1 MMKKIILVLLMLSP
15 LCLLAQERT
24 ADENGL
30 WGFMENGRWVVEP
43 KYDDVGEFSNN
54 MAAVCMA
61 GKWGY
66 VNRDGVQVIPY
77 KFEYAGEFTSHLA
90 PVSMMGKFGY
100 VDKRGNVVIPY
111 KFDGARPFHEGYAA
125 VSIAGKWGFIDTDGN
140 QTIPFQYEGVSDF
153 HEGLAELL
161 PDGNR
166 KSSRGNK
173 TWRDFPTVKYW
184 MKQLEKVKSEDYKG
198 SMKLENV
205 EKNLALNIEI
215 GKKLYGDGEA
225 GVDGGKSEGFID
237 YEGNFYADS
246 DDYVPPFSVY
256 AKRVIEEKVN
266 LWQQK
271 GKYEKTADWQAR
283 VNDANRKIFIDSLYS
298 VAQNDYIAFRSSRME
313 DSQTLVNYDA
323 DNEVFLI
330 TDAEFGDLLVQVPIE
345 YAPDFEAGFD
355 SMDKDMRYYLNGD
368 HLALAE
374 VVYNLGGHEFR
385 YSSQADL
392 RYTEL
397 DIEYN
402 FEPVDIEVESPALYA
417 DRGSQTISRSNVSI
431 GVSDVDTDIPQASS
445 ENDRTFV
452 VILANEN
459 YNTESRVE
467 YAHNDGEVFSRYC
480 NKTLGI
486 PESNIRV
493 VFDATLNN
501 IRAQVDWL
509 SKVGEAYG
517 GDARLMFYYAGHG
530 IPDESSKE
538 AYILPVDGY
547 GSNVA
552 TGYKLSELYAQL
564 SAIPSSSTLVFLDA
578 CFSGA
583 NRDDQMLASV
593 RGIAVR
599 VKKEVPQGN
608 LVIFSAAQGDE
619 TALPYNEQGHGMFTY
634 FLLKKLQETGGN
646 VSLGDLSD
654 YVTDQV
660 RKMSV
665 VTKSKPQTPTVSAG
679 VSISDWRSIKL

>member
-1 MMKKIILVLLMLSP
+1 MLSP
-15 LCLLAQERT
+15 ICLLAQERT

-30 WGFMENGRWVVEP
+30 WGFMENGRWVIDP

-125 VSIAGKWGFIDTDGN
+125 VCIAGKWGFIDVDGN
-140 QTIPFQYEGVSDF
+140 QTIPFKFAQVTDF
-153 HEGLAELL
+153 SEGLA
-161 PDGNR
+161 GVFSKRN
-166 KSSRGNK
+166 
-173 TWRDFPTVKYW
+173 
-184 MKQLEKVKSEDYKG
+184 VKSERAKRDTESNLSALLLGFLIKNKDNQKVTSAATGKGGSKELERCDGYVDY
-198 SMKLENV
+198 
-205 EKNLALNIEI
+205 
-215 GKKLYGDGEA
+215 DG
-225 GVDGGKSEGFID
+225 
-237 YEGNFYADS
+237 NWYADRN
-246 DDYVPPFSVY
+246 DYVPPFSVY

-552 TGYKLSELYAQL
+552 TGYKLSELYDQL

>member
-1 MMKKIILVLLMLSP
+1 MLSP
-15 LCLLAQERT
+15 ICLLAQERT

-30 WGFMENGRWVVEP
+30 WGFMENGRWVIEP

-125 VSIAGKWGFIDTDGN
+125 VSIAGKWGFIDVDGN
-140 QTIPFQYEGVSDF
+140 QTIPFKFAQVTDF
-153 HEGLAELL
+153 SEGLA
-161 PDGNR
+161 GVFSKRN
-166 KSSRGNK
+166 
-173 TWRDFPTVKYW
+173 
-184 MKQLEKVKSEDYKG
+184 VKSERAKRDTESNLSALSLGFLIKNKDNQKVTSAATGKGGSKELERCDGYVDY
-198 SMKLENV
+198 
-205 EKNLALNIEI
+205 
-215 GKKLYGDGEA
+215 DG
-225 GVDGGKSEGFID
+225 
-237 YEGNFYADS
+237 NWYADRN
-246 DDYVPPFSVY
+246 DYVPPFSVY

>member
-1 MMKKIILVLLMLSP
+1 MLSP
-15 LCLLAQERT
+15 ICLLAQERT

-30 WGFMENGRWVVEP
+30 WGFMENGRWVIEP

-100 VDKRGNVVIPY
+100 VDKRGNVEIPY

-125 VSIAGKWGFIDTDGN
+125 VCIAGKWGFIDVDGN
-140 QTIPFQYEGVSDF
+140 QTIPFKFAQVTDF
-153 HEGLAELL
+153 SEGLA
-161 PDGNR
+161 GVFSKRN
-166 KSSRGNK
+166 
-173 TWRDFPTVKYW
+173 
-184 MKQLEKVKSEDYKG
+184 VKSERAKRDTESNLSALLLGFLIKNKDNQKVTSAATGKGGSKELERCDGYVDY
-198 SMKLENV
+198 
-205 EKNLALNIEI
+205 
-215 GKKLYGDGEA
+215 DG
-225 GVDGGKSEGFID
+225 
-237 YEGNFYADS
+237 NWYADRN
-246 DDYVPPFSVY
+246 DYVPPFSVY

-552 TGYKLSELYAQL
+552 TGYKLSELYDQL

-665 VTKSKPQTPTVSAG
+665 VTKSKPQTPTVSTG

>member
-1 MMKKIILVLLMLSP
+1 MLSP
-15 LCLLAQERT
+15 ICLLAQERT

-30 WGFMENGRWVVEP
+30 WGFMENGRWVIEP

-100 VDKRGNVVIPY
+100 VDKRGNVEIPY

-125 VSIAGKWGFIDTDGN
+125 VCIAGKWGFIDVDGN
-140 QTIPFQYEGVSDF
+140 QTIPFKFAQVTDF
-153 HEGLAELL
+153 SEGLA
-161 PDGNR
+161 GVFSKRN
-166 KSSRGNK
+166 
-173 TWRDFPTVKYW
+173 
-184 MKQLEKVKSEDYKG
+184 VKSERAKRDTESNLSALLLGFLIKNKDNQKVTSAATGKGGSKELERCDGYVDY
-198 SMKLENV
+198 
-205 EKNLALNIEI
+205 
-215 GKKLYGDGEA
+215 DG
-225 GVDGGKSEGFID
+225 
-237 YEGNFYADS
+237 NWYADRN
-246 DDYVPPFSVY
+246 DYVPPFSVY

-298 VAQNDYIAFRSSRME
+298 VAQNDYIAFRSSRKE

-552 TGYKLSELYAQL
+552 TGYKLSELYDQL

>member
-15 LCLLAQERT
+15 ICLLAQERT

-30 WGFMENGRWVVEP
+30 WGFMENGRWVIEP

-100 VDKRGNVVIPY
+100 VDKRGNVEIPY

-125 VSIAGKWGFIDTDGN
+125 VCIAGKWGFIDVDGN
-140 QTIPFQYEGVSDF
+140 QTIPFKFAQVTDF
-153 HEGLAELL
+153 SEGLA
-161 PDGNR
+161 GVFSKRN
-166 KSSRGNK
+166 
-173 TWRDFPTVKYW
+173 
-184 MKQLEKVKSEDYKG
+184 VKSERAKRDTESNLSALLLGFLIKNKDNQKVTSAATGKGGSKELERCDGYVDY
-198 SMKLENV
+198 
-205 EKNLALNIEI
+205 
-215 GKKLYGDGEA
+215 DG
-225 GVDGGKSEGFID
+225 
-237 YEGNFYADS
+237 NWYADRN
-246 DDYVPPFSVY
+246 DYVPPFSVY

-552 TGYKLSELYAQL
+552 TGYKLSELYDQL

>member
-1 MMKKIILVLLMLSP
+1 MKKIILVLLLMLSP
-15 LCLLAQERT
+15 ICLLAQERT

-30 WGFMENGRWVVEP
+30 WGFMENGRWVIEP

-125 VSIAGKWGFIDTDGN
+125 VSIAGKWGFIDVDGN
-140 QTIPFQYEGVSDF
+140 QTIPFKFAQVTDF
-153 HEGLAELL
+153 SEGLA
-161 PDGNR
+161 GVFSKRN
-166 KSSRGNK
+166 
-173 TWRDFPTVKYW
+173 
-184 MKQLEKVKSEDYKG
+184 VKSERAKRDTESNLSALSLGFLIKNKDNQKVTSAATGKGGSKELERCDGYVDY
-198 SMKLENV
+198 
-205 EKNLALNIEI
+205 
-215 GKKLYGDGEA
+215 DG
-225 GVDGGKSEGFID
+225 
-237 YEGNFYADS
+237 NWYADRN
-246 DDYVPPFSVY
+246 DYVPPFSVY

-402 FEPVDIEVESPALYA
+402 FEPIDIEVESPALYA

-480 NKTLGI
+480 NKALGI

-517 GDARLMFYYAGHG
+517 GDARLMFYYAGHDG

-583 NRDDQMLASV
+583 TRDDQMLASV
-593 RGIAVR
+593 RGISVR

-679 VSISDWRSIKL
+679 VSISNWRSIKL

>member
-1 MMKKIILVLLMLSP
+1 MKKIILVLLMLSP
-15 LCLLAQERT
+15 ICLLAQERT

-30 WGFMENGRWVVEP
+30 WGFMENGRWVIDP

-100 VDKRGNVVIPY
+100 VDKRGNVEIPY

-125 VSIAGKWGFIDTDGN
+125 VCIAGKWGFIDVDGN
-140 QTIPFQYEGVSDF
+140 QTIPFKFAQVTDF
-153 HEGLAELL
+153 SEGLA
-161 PDGNR
+161 GVFSKRN
-166 KSSRGNK
+166 
-173 TWRDFPTVKYW
+173 
-184 MKQLEKVKSEDYKG
+184 VKSERAKRDTESNLSALLLGFLIKNKDNQKVTSAATGKGGSKELERCDGYVDY
-198 SMKLENV
+198 
-205 EKNLALNIEI
+205 
-215 GKKLYGDGEA
+215 DG
-225 GVDGGKSEGFID
+225 
-237 YEGNFYADS
+237 NWYADRN
-246 DDYVPPFSVY
+246 DYVPPFSVY

-283 VNDANRKIFIDSLYS
+283 VNDANRKMFIDSLYS
-298 VAQNDYIAFRSSRME
+298 IAQNDYIAFRSSRME

-330 TDAEFGDLLVQVPIE
+330 SDSEFGDLLVQVPIE
-345 YAPDFEAGFD
+345 YAPDFEAKFD
-355 SMDKDMRYYLNGD
+355 SVEKEMKYYLNGD
-368 HLALAE
+368 QLALAE
-374 VVYNLGGHEFR
+374 VIYNLGGHEFR

-431 GVSDVDTDIPQASS
+431 GASDVDTDIPQASS

-480 NKTLGI
+480 NKALGI

>member
-1 MMKKIILVLLMLSP
+1 MKKIILVLLLMLSP
-15 LCLLAQERT
+15 ICLLAQERT

-30 WGFMENGRWVVEP
+30 WGFMENGRWVIEP

-125 VSIAGKWGFIDTDGN
+125 VCIAGKWGFIDVDGN
-140 QTIPFQYEGVSDF
+140 QTIPFKFAQVTDF
-153 HEGLAELL
+153 SEGLA
-161 PDGNR
+161 GVFSKRN
-166 KSSRGNK
+166 
-173 TWRDFPTVKYW
+173 
-184 MKQLEKVKSEDYKG
+184 VKSERAKRDTESNLSALSLGFLIKNKDNQKVTSAATGKGGSKELERCDGYVDY
-198 SMKLENV
+198 
-205 EKNLALNIEI
+205 
-215 GKKLYGDGEA
+215 DG
-225 GVDGGKSEGFID
+225 
-237 YEGNFYADS
+237 NWYADRN
-246 DDYVPPFSVY
+246 DYVPPFSVY

>member
-1 MMKKIILVLLMLSP
+1 MKKIILVLLMLSP
-15 LCLLAQERT
+15 ICLLAQERT

-30 WGFMENGRWVVEP
+30 WGFMENGRWVIEP

-125 VSIAGKWGFIDTDGN
+125 VCIAGKWGFIDVDGN
-140 QTIPFQYEGVSDF
+140 QTIPFKFAQVTDF
-153 HEGLAELL
+153 SEGLA
-161 PDGNR
+161 GVFSKRN
-166 KSSRGNK
+166 
-173 TWRDFPTVKYW
+173 
-184 MKQLEKVKSEDYKG
+184 VKSERAKRDTESNLSALLLGFLIKNKDNQKVTSAATGKGGSKELERCDGYVDY
-198 SMKLENV
+198 
-205 EKNLALNIEI
+205 
-215 GKKLYGDGEA
+215 DG
-225 GVDGGKSEGFID
+225 
-237 YEGNFYADS
+237 NWYADRN
-246 DDYVPPFSVY
+246 DYVPPFSVY

-417 DRGSQTISRSNVSI
+417 DRGSQTIGRSNVSI

-552 TGYKLSELYAQL
+552 TGYKLSELYDQL

-660 RKMSV
+660 RKISV

>member
-1 MMKKIILVLLMLSP
+1 MKKIILVLLMLSP
-15 LCLLAQERT
+15 ICLLAQERT

-30 WGFMENGRWVVEP
+30 WGFMENGRWVIEP

-125 VSIAGKWGFIDTDGN
+125 VSIAGKWGFIDVDGN
-140 QTIPFQYEGVSDF
+140 QTIPFKFAQVADF
-153 HEGLAELL
+153 SEGLA
-161 PDGNR
+161 GVFSKRN
-166 KSSRGNK
+166 
-173 TWRDFPTVKYW
+173 
-184 MKQLEKVKSEDYKG
+184 VKSERAKRDTESNLSALSLGFLIKNKDNQKVTSAATGKGGSKELERCDGYVDY
-198 SMKLENV
+198 
-205 EKNLALNIEI
+205 
-215 GKKLYGDGEA
+215 DG
-225 GVDGGKSEGFID
+225 
-237 YEGNFYADS
+237 NWYADRN
-246 DDYVPPFSVY
+246 DYVPPFSVY

>member
-1 MMKKIILVLLMLSP
+1 MKKIILVLLMLSP
-15 LCLLAQERT
+15 ICLLAQERT

-30 WGFMENGRWVVEP
+30 WGFMENGRWVIEP

-100 VDKRGNVVIPY
+100 VDKRGNVEIPY

-125 VSIAGKWGFIDTDGN
+125 VCIAGKWGFIDVDGN
-140 QTIPFQYEGVSDF
+140 QTIPFKFAQVTDF
-153 HEGLAELL
+153 SEGLA
-161 PDGNR
+161 GVFSKRN
-166 KSSRGNK
+166 
-173 TWRDFPTVKYW
+173 
-184 MKQLEKVKSEDYKG
+184 VKSERAKRDTESNLSALLLGFLIKNKDNQKVTSAATGKGGSKELERCDGYVDY
-198 SMKLENV
+198 
-205 EKNLALNIEI
+205 
-215 GKKLYGDGEA
+215 DG
-225 GVDGGKSEGFID
+225 
-237 YEGNFYADS
+237 NWYADRN
-246 DDYVPPFSVY
+246 DYVPPFSVY

-665 VTKSKPQTPTVSAG
+665 VTKSKPQTPIVSAG

>member
-1 MMKKIILVLLMLSP
+1 MKKIILVLLMLSP
-15 LCLLAQERT
+15 ICLLAQERT

-30 WGFMENGRWVVEP
+30 WGFMENGRWVIEP

-100 VDKRGNVVIPY
+100 VDKRGNVEIPY

-125 VSIAGKWGFIDTDGN
+125 VCIAGKWGFIDVDGN
-140 QTIPFQYEGVSDF
+140 QTIPFKFAQVTDF
-153 HEGLAELL
+153 SEGLA
-161 PDGNR
+161 GVFSKRN
-166 KSSRGNK
+166 
-173 TWRDFPTVKYW
+173 
-184 MKQLEKVKSEDYKG
+184 VKSERAKRDTESNLSALLLGFLIKNKDNQKVTSAATGKGGSKELERCDGYVDY
-198 SMKLENV
+198 
-205 EKNLALNIEI
+205 
-215 GKKLYGDGEA
+215 DG
-225 GVDGGKSEGFID
+225 
-237 YEGNFYADS
+237 NWYADRN
-246 DDYVPPFSVY
+246 DYVPPFSVY

-298 VAQNDYIAFRSSRME
+298 IAQNDYIAFRSSRME

-552 TGYKLSELYAQL
+552 TGCKLSELYDQL

>member
-1 MMKKIILVLLMLSP
+1 MKKIILVLLMLSP
-15 LCLLAQERT
+15 ICLLAQERT

-30 WGFMENGRWVVEP
+30 WGFMENGRWVIEP

-100 VDKRGNVVIPY
+100 VDKRGNVEIPY

-125 VSIAGKWGFIDTDGN
+125 VCIAGKWGFIDVDGN
-140 QTIPFQYEGVSDF
+140 QTIPFKFAQVTDF
-153 HEGLAELL
+153 SEGLA
-161 PDGNR
+161 GVFSKRN
-166 KSSRGNK
+166 
-173 TWRDFPTVKYW
+173 
-184 MKQLEKVKSEDYKG
+184 VKSERAKRDTGSNLSALLLGFLIKNKDNQKVTSAVTGKGGSKELERCDGYVDY
-198 SMKLENV
+198 
-205 EKNLALNIEI
+205 
-215 GKKLYGDGEA
+215 DG
-225 GVDGGKSEGFID
+225 
-237 YEGNFYADS
+237 NWYADRN
-246 DDYVPPFSVY
+246 DYVPPFSVY

-552 TGYKLSELYAQL
+552 TGYKLSELYDQL

>member
-1 MMKKIILVLLMLSP
+1 MKKIILVLLMLSP
-15 LCLLAQERT
+15 ICLLAQERT

-30 WGFMENGRWVVEP
+30 WGFMENGRWVIEP

-100 VDKRGNVVIPY
+100 VDKRGNVEIPY

-125 VSIAGKWGFIDTDGN
+125 VCIAGKWGFIDVDGN
-140 QTIPFQYEGVSDF
+140 QTIPFKFAQVTDF
-153 HEGLAELL
+153 SEGLA
-161 PDGNR
+161 GVFSKRN
-166 KSSRGNK
+166 
-173 TWRDFPTVKYW
+173 
-184 MKQLEKVKSEDYKG
+184 VKSERAKRDTESNLSALLLGFLIKNKDNQKVTSAATGKGGSKELERCDGYVDY
-198 SMKLENV
+198 
-205 EKNLALNIEI
+205 
-215 GKKLYGDGEA
+215 DG
-225 GVDGGKSEGFID
+225 
-237 YEGNFYADS
+237 NWYADRN
-246 DDYVPPFSVY
+246 DYVPPFSVY

-298 VAQNDYIAFRSSRME
+298 IAQNDYIAFRSSRME

-552 TGYKLSELYAQL
+552 TGYKLSELYDQL

>member
-1 MMKKIILVLLMLSP
+1 MLSP
-15 LCLLAQERT
+15 ICLLAQERT

-30 WGFMENGRWVVEP
+30 WGFMENGRWVIEP

-125 VSIAGKWGFIDTDGN
+125 VSIAGKWGFIDVDGN
-140 QTIPFQYEGVSDF
+140 QTIPFKFAQVTDF
-153 HEGLAELL
+153 SEGLA
-161 PDGNR
+161 GVFSKRN
-166 KSSRGNK
+166 
-173 TWRDFPTVKYW
+173 
-184 MKQLEKVKSEDYKG
+184 VKSERAKRDTESNLSALSLGFLIKNKDNQKVTSAATGKGGSKELERCDGYVDY
-198 SMKLENV
+198 
-205 EKNLALNIEI
+205 
-215 GKKLYGDGEA
+215 DG
-225 GVDGGKSEGFID
+225 
-237 YEGNFYADS
+237 NWYADRN
-246 DDYVPPFSVY
+246 DYVPPFSVY

-417 DRGSQTISRSNVSI
+417 DRGSQTISRSNVSV

>member
-1 MMKKIILVLLMLSP
+1 
-15 LCLLAQERT
+15 
-24 ADENGL
+24 
-30 WGFMENGRWVVEP
+30 MENGRWVIEP

-100 VDKRGNVVIPY
+100 VDKRGNVEIPY

-125 VSIAGKWGFIDTDGN
+125 VCIAGKWGFIDVDGN
-140 QTIPFQYEGVSDF
+140 QTIPFKFAQVTDF
-153 HEGLAELL
+153 SEGLA
-161 PDGNR
+161 GVFSKRN
-166 KSSRGNK
+166 
-173 TWRDFPTVKYW
+173 
-184 MKQLEKVKSEDYKG
+184 VKSERAKRDTESNLSALLLGFLIKNKDNQKVTSAATGKGGSKELERCDGYVDY
-198 SMKLENV
+198 
-205 EKNLALNIEI
+205 
-215 GKKLYGDGEA
+215 DG
-225 GVDGGKSEGFID
+225 
-237 YEGNFYADS
+237 NWYADRN
-246 DDYVPPFSVY
+246 DYVPPFSVY

-547 GSNVA
+547 GSDVS
-552 TGYKLSELYAQL
+552 TGYALKDFYAAL
-564 SAIPSSSTLVFLDA
+564 NGAPAESVTVFLDA

-583 NRDDQMLASV
+583 KRENGMMASA
-593 RGIAVR
+593 RGVAIK
-599 VKKEVPQGN
+599 VKEEAPQGKM
-608 LVIFSAAQGDE
+608 VVFTAAQGDE
-619 TALPYNEQGHGMFTY
+619 TAYQYAEKGHGMFTY
-634 FLLKKLQETGGN
+634 FLLKKLQETRGEVTLGE
-646 VSLGDLSD
+646 LGDYLRGEVKRESLLNNN
-654 YVTDQV
+654 
-660 RKMSV
+660 KA
-665 VTKSKPQTPTVSAG
+665 QTPTVIPAAG
-679 VSISDWRSIKL
+679 MTGWREWRLK

>member
-1 MMKKIILVLLMLSP
+1 MKKIILVLLMLSP
-15 LCLLAQERT
+15 ICLLAQERT

-30 WGFMENGRWVVEP
+30 WGFMENGRWVIEP

-100 VDKRGNVVIPY
+100 VDKRGNVEIPY

-125 VSIAGKWGFIDTDGN
+125 VCIAGKWGFIDVDGN
-140 QTIPFQYEGVSDF
+140 QTIPFKFAQVTDF
-153 HEGLAELL
+153 SEGLA
-161 PDGNR
+161 GVFSKRN
-166 KSSRGNK
+166 
-173 TWRDFPTVKYW
+173 
-184 MKQLEKVKSEDYKG
+184 VKSERAKRDTESNLSALLLGFLIKNKDNQKVTSAATGKGGSKELERCDGYVDY
-198 SMKLENV
+198 
-205 EKNLALNIEI
+205 
-215 GKKLYGDGEA
+215 DG
-225 GVDGGKSEGFID
+225 
-237 YEGNFYADS
+237 NWYADRN
-246 DDYVPPFSVY
+246 DYVPPFSVY

-552 TGYKLSELYAQL
+552 TGYKLSELYDQL

>member
-1 MMKKIILVLLMLSP
+1 MSLLILCPV
-15 LCLLAQERT
+15 CLIAQER
-24 ADENGL
+24 AMDDEGK
-30 WGFMENGRWVVEP
+30 WGFMENGRWVIEP

-90 PVSMMGKFGY
+90 PVSLMGKFGY
-100 VDKRGNVVIPY
+100 VDKRGNVEIPY

-125 VSIAGKWGFIDTDGN
+125 VCIAGKWGFIDVDGN
-140 QTIPFQYEGVSDF
+140 QTIPFKFAQVTDF
-153 HEGLAELL
+153 SEGLA
-161 PDGNR
+161 GVFSKRN
-166 KSSRGNK
+166 
-173 TWRDFPTVKYW
+173 
-184 MKQLEKVKSEDYKG
+184 VKSERAKRDTESNLSALLLGFLIKNKDNQKVTSAATGKGGSKELERCDGYVDY
-198 SMKLENV
+198 
-205 EKNLALNIEI
+205 
-215 GKKLYGDGEA
+215 DG
-225 GVDGGKSEGFID
+225 
-237 YEGNFYADS
+237 NWYADRN
-246 DDYVPPFSVY
+246 DYVPPFSVY

-271 GKYEKTADWQAR
+271 DKYEKTADWQAR
-283 VNDANRKIFIDSLYS
+283 VNDASRKIFIDSLYS
-298 VAQNDYIAFRSSRME
+298 VVQNDYIAFRSSRME

-402 FEPVDIEVESPALYA
+402 FEPVDIEVEPSALYA
-417 DRGSQTISRSNVSI
+417 DNKGTQTVSRSNVSV
-431 GVSDVDTDIPQASS
+431 GVSDVDTNIPQSQ
-445 ENDRTFV
+445 EDNDRTFV

-480 NKTLGI
+480 KKALGI

-517 GDARLMFYYAGHG
+517 GEARLMLYYAGHG

-665 VTKSKPQTPTVSAG
+665 VTKSKPQTPTVSTR
-679 VSISDWRSIKL
+679 VSTSDWRSIRL

>member
-1 MMKKIILVLLMLSP
+1 
-15 LCLLAQERT
+15 
-24 ADENGL
+24 
-30 WGFMENGRWVVEP
+30 
-43 KYDDVGEFSNN
+43 
-54 MAAVCMA
+54 
-61 GKWGY
+61 
-66 VNRDGVQVIPY
+66 
-77 KFEYAGEFTSHLA
+77 
-90 PVSMMGKFGY
+90 MMGKFGY
-100 VDKRGNVVIPY
+100 VDKRGNVEIPY

-125 VSIAGKWGFIDTDGN
+125 VCIAGKWGFIDVDGN
-140 QTIPFQYEGVSDF
+140 QTIPFKFAQVTDF
-153 HEGLAELL
+153 SEGLA
-161 PDGNR
+161 GVFSKRN
-166 KSSRGNK
+166 
-173 TWRDFPTVKYW
+173 
-184 MKQLEKVKSEDYKG
+184 VKSERAKRDTESNLSALLLGFLIKNKDNQKVTSAATGKGGSKELERCDGYVDY
-198 SMKLENV
+198 
-205 EKNLALNIEI
+205 
-215 GKKLYGDGEA
+215 DG
-225 GVDGGKSEGFID
+225 
-237 YEGNFYADS
+237 NWYADRN
-246 DDYVPPFSVY
+246 DYVPPFSVY

>member
-1 MMKKIILVLLMLSP
+1 MKKIILVLLLMLSP
-15 LCLLAQERT
+15 ICLLAQERT

-30 WGFMENGRWVVEP
+30 WGFMENGRWVIEP

-125 VSIAGKWGFIDTDGN
+125 VSIAGKWGFIDVDGN
-140 QTIPFQYEGVSDF
+140 QTIPFKFAQVTDF
-153 HEGLAELL
+153 SEGLA
-161 PDGNR
+161 GVFSKRN
-166 KSSRGNK
+166 
-173 TWRDFPTVKYW
+173 
-184 MKQLEKVKSEDYKG
+184 VKSERAKRDTESNLSALSLGFLIKNKDNQKVTSAATGKGGSKELERCDGYVDY
-198 SMKLENV
+198 
-205 EKNLALNIEI
+205 
-215 GKKLYGDGEA
+215 DG
-225 GVDGGKSEGFID
+225 
-237 YEGNFYADS
+237 NWYADRN
-246 DDYVPPFSVY
+246 DYVPPFSVY

>member
-1 MMKKIILVLLMLSP
+1 MKKIILVLLMLSP
-15 LCLLAQERT
+15 ICLLAQERT

-30 WGFMENGRWVVEP
+30 WGFMENGRWVIEP

-125 VSIAGKWGFIDTDGN
+125 VCIAGKWGFIDVDGN
-140 QTIPFQYEGVSDF
+140 QTIPFKFAQVTDF
-153 HEGLAELL
+153 SEGLA
-161 PDGNR
+161 GVFSKRN
-166 KSSRGNK
+166 
-173 TWRDFPTVKYW
+173 
-184 MKQLEKVKSEDYKG
+184 VKSERAKRDTESNLSALLLGFLIKNKDNQKVTSAATGKGGSKELERCDGYVDY
-198 SMKLENV
+198 
-205 EKNLALNIEI
+205 
-215 GKKLYGDGEA
+215 DG
-225 GVDGGKSEGFID
+225 
-237 YEGNFYADS
+237 NWYADRN
-246 DDYVPPFSVY
+246 DYVPPFSVY

-402 FEPVDIEVESPALYA
+402 FEPVDIEVESPALYS

-445 ENDRTFV
+445 ENYRTFV

-552 TGYKLSELYAQL
+552 TGYKLSELYDQL

-665 VTKSKPQTPTVSAG
+665 VTKSKPQTPTVSTG

>member
-15 LCLLAQERT
+15 ICLLAQERT

-30 WGFMENGRWVVEP
+30 WGFMENGRWVIEP

-100 VDKRGNVVIPY
+100 VDKRGNVEIPY

-125 VSIAGKWGFIDTDGN
+125 VCIAGKWGFIDVDGN
-140 QTIPFQYEGVSDF
+140 QTIPFKFAQVTDF
-153 HEGLAELL
+153 SEGLA
-161 PDGNR
+161 GVFSKRN
-166 KSSRGNK
+166 
-173 TWRDFPTVKYW
+173 
-184 MKQLEKVKSEDYKG
+184 VKSERAKRDTESNLSALLLGFLIKNKDNQKVTSAATGKGGSKELERCDGYVDY
-198 SMKLENV
+198 
-205 EKNLALNIEI
+205 
-215 GKKLYGDGEA
+215 DG
-225 GVDGGKSEGFID
+225 
-237 YEGNFYADS
+237 NWYADRN
-246 DDYVPPFSVY
+246 DYVPPFSVY

-298 VAQNDYIAFRSSRME
+298 VAQNDYIAFRSSRKE

-552 TGYKLSELYAQL
+552 TGYKLSELYDQL

>member
-1 MMKKIILVLLMLSP
+1 MKKIILVLLLMLSP
-15 LCLLAQERT
+15 ICLLAQERT

-30 WGFMENGRWVVEP
+30 WGFMENGRWVIEP

-100 VDKRGNVVIPY
+100 VDKRGNVEIPY

-125 VSIAGKWGFIDTDGN
+125 VCIAGKWGFIDVDGN
-140 QTIPFQYEGVSDF
+140 QTIPFKFAQVTDF
-153 HEGLAELL
+153 SEGLA
-161 PDGNR
+161 GVFSKRN
-166 KSSRGNK
+166 
-173 TWRDFPTVKYW
+173 
-184 MKQLEKVKSEDYKG
+184 VKSERAKRDTESNLSALLLGFLIKNKDNQKVTSAATGKGGSKELERCDGYVDY
-198 SMKLENV
+198 
-205 EKNLALNIEI
+205 
-215 GKKLYGDGEA
+215 DG
-225 GVDGGKSEGFID
+225 
-237 YEGNFYADS
+237 NWYADRN
-246 DDYVPPFSVY
+246 DYVPPFSVY

-552 TGYKLSELYAQL
+552 TGYKLSELYDQL

>member
-1 MMKKIILVLLMLSP
+1 MKKIILVLLMLSP
-15 LCLLAQERT
+15 ICLLAQERT

-30 WGFMENGRWVVEP
+30 WGFMENGRWVIEP

-125 VSIAGKWGFIDTDGN
+125 VCIAGKWGFIDVDGN
-140 QTIPFQYEGVSDF
+140 QTIPFKFAQVTDF
-153 HEGLAELL
+153 SEGLA
-161 PDGNR
+161 GVFSKRN
-166 KSSRGNK
+166 
-173 TWRDFPTVKYW
+173 
-184 MKQLEKVKSEDYKG
+184 VKSERAKRDTESNLSALLLGFLIKNKDNQKVTSAATGKGGSKELERCDGYVDY
-198 SMKLENV
+198 
-205 EKNLALNIEI
+205 
-215 GKKLYGDGEA
+215 DG
-225 GVDGGKSEGFID
+225 
-237 YEGNFYADS
+237 NWYADRN
-246 DDYVPPFSVY
+246 DYVPPFSVY

-283 VNDANRKIFIDSLYS
+283 VNDASRKIFIDSLYS
-298 VAQNDYIAFRSSRME
+298 VVQNDYIAFRSSRME
-313 DSQTLVNYDA
+313 DSQILVNYDA

-402 FEPVDIEVESPALYA
+402 FEPVDIEVEPSALYA
-417 DRGSQTISRSNVSI
+417 DNKGTQTVSRSNVSV
-431 GVSDVDTDIPQASS
+431 GVSDVDTNIPQSQ
-445 ENDRTFV
+445 EDNDRTFV

-480 NKTLGI
+480 KKALGI

-517 GDARLMFYYAGHG
+517 GEARLMLYYAGHG

-583 NRDDQMLASV
+583 NRNDQMLASV

-634 FLLKKLQETGGN
+634 FLLKKLQETGGD

-665 VTKSKPQTPTVSAG
+665 VTKSKPQTPTVSTG

>member
-1 MMKKIILVLLMLSP
+1 MKKIILVLLMLSP
-15 LCLLAQERT
+15 ICLLAQERT

-30 WGFMENGRWVVEP
+30 WGFMENGRWVIEP

-100 VDKRGNVVIPY
+100 VDKRGNVEIPY

-125 VSIAGKWGFIDTDGN
+125 VCIAGKWGFIDVDGN
-140 QTIPFQYEGVSDF
+140 QTIPFKFAQVTDF
-153 HEGLAELL
+153 SEGLA
-161 PDGNR
+161 GVFSKRN
-166 KSSRGNK
+166 
-173 TWRDFPTVKYW
+173 
-184 MKQLEKVKSEDYKG
+184 VKSERAKRDTESNLSALLLGFLIKNKDNQKVTSAATGKGGSKELERCDGYVDY
-198 SMKLENV
+198 
-205 EKNLALNIEI
+205 
-215 GKKLYGDGEA
+215 DG
-225 GVDGGKSEGFID
+225 
-237 YEGNFYADS
+237 NWYADRN
-246 DDYVPPFSVY
+246 DYVPPFSVY

-552 TGYKLSELYAQL
+552 TGYKLSELYDQL

-583 NRDDQMLASV
+583 NRNDQMLASV

-634 FLLKKLQETGGN
+634 FLLKKLQETGGD

-665 VTKSKPQTPTVSAG
+665 VTKSKPQTPTVSTG

>member
-1 MMKKIILVLLMLSP
+1 MKKIILVLLMLSP
-15 LCLLAQERT
+15 ICLLAQERT

-30 WGFMENGRWVVEP
+30 WGFMENGRWVIDP

-125 VSIAGKWGFIDTDGN
+125 VSIAGKWGFIDVDGN
-140 QTIPFQYEGVSDF
+140 QTIPFKFAQVTDF
-153 HEGLAELL
+153 SEGLA
-161 PDGNR
+161 GVFSKRN
-166 KSSRGNK
+166 
-173 TWRDFPTVKYW
+173 
-184 MKQLEKVKSEDYKG
+184 VKSERAKRDTESNLSALSLGFLIKNKDNQKVTSVATGKGGSKELERCDGYVDY
-198 SMKLENV
+198 
-205 EKNLALNIEI
+205 
-215 GKKLYGDGEA
+215 DG
-225 GVDGGKSEGFID
+225 
-237 YEGNFYADS
+237 NWYADRN
-246 DDYVPPFSVY
+246 DYVPPFSVY

-552 TGYKLSELYAQL
+552 TGYKLSELYDQL

>member
-1 MMKKIILVLLMLSP
+1 MRRFILSLLI
-15 LCLLAQERT
+15 LCPVCLIAQER
-24 ADENGL
+24 AMDDEGK
-30 WGFMENGRWVVEP
+30 WGFMENGRWVIEP

-90 PVSMMGKFGY
+90 PVSLMGKFGY
-100 VDKRGNVVIPY
+100 VDKRGNVEIPY

-125 VSIAGKWGFIDTDGN
+125 VCIAGKWGFIDVDGN
-140 QTIPFQYEGVSDF
+140 QTIPFKFAQVTDF
-153 HEGLAELL
+153 SEGLA
-161 PDGNR
+161 GVFSKRN
-166 KSSRGNK
+166 
-173 TWRDFPTVKYW
+173 
-184 MKQLEKVKSEDYKG
+184 VKSERAKRDTESNLSALLLGFLIKNKDNQKVTSAATGKG
-198 SMKLENV
+198 GSKKLERC
-205 EKNLALNIEI
+205 
-215 GKKLYGDGEA
+215 DGY
-225 GVDGGKSEGFID
+225 VDYD
-237 YEGNFYADS
+237 GNWYADRN
-246 DDYVPPFSVY
+246 DYVPPFSVY

-283 VNDANRKIFIDSLYS
+283 VNDASRKIFIDSLYS
-298 VAQNDYIAFRSSRME
+298 VVQNDYIAFRSSRME

-402 FEPVDIEVESPALYA
+402 FEPVDIEVEPSALYA
-417 DRGSQTISRSNVSI
+417 DNKGTQTVSRSNVFV
-431 GVSDVDTDIPQASS
+431 GVSDVDTNIPQSQ
-445 ENDRTFV
+445 EDNDRTFV

-480 NKTLGI
+480 KKALGI

-517 GDARLMFYYAGHG
+517 GEARLMLYYAGHG

-665 VTKSKPQTPTVSAG
+665 VTKSKPQTPTVSTG
-679 VSISDWRSIKL
+679 VSISDWRSINFNL

>member
-1 MMKKIILVLLMLSP
+1 MKKIILVLLLMLSP
-15 LCLLAQERT
+15 ICLLAQERT

-30 WGFMENGRWVVEP
+30 WGFMENGRWVIEP

-125 VSIAGKWGFIDTDGN
+125 VSIAGKWGFIDVDGN
-140 QTIPFQYEGVSDF
+140 QTIPFKFAQVTDF
-153 HEGLAELL
+153 SEGLA
-161 PDGNR
+161 GVFSKRN
-166 KSSRGNK
+166 
-173 TWRDFPTVKYW
+173 
-184 MKQLEKVKSEDYKG
+184 VKSERAKRDTESNLSALSLGFLIKNKDNQKVTSAATGKGGSKELERCDGYVDY
-198 SMKLENV
+198 
-205 EKNLALNIEI
+205 
-215 GKKLYGDGEA
+215 DG
-225 GVDGGKSEGFID
+225 
-237 YEGNFYADS
+237 NWYADRN
-246 DDYVPPFSVY
+246 DYVPPFSVY

-417 DRGSQTISRSNVSI
+417 DRGSQTISRSNVSV

>member
-1 MMKKIILVLLMLSP
+1 MMKKIILVLLLMLSP
-15 LCLLAQERT
+15 ICLLAQERT

-30 WGFMENGRWVVEP
+30 WGFMENGRWVIEP

-125 VSIAGKWGFIDTDGN
+125 VSIAGKWGFIDVDGN
-140 QTIPFQYEGVSDF
+140 QTIPFKFAQVADF
-153 HEGLAELL
+153 SEGLA
-161 PDGNR
+161 GVFSKRN
-166 KSSRGNK
+166 
-173 TWRDFPTVKYW
+173 
-184 MKQLEKVKSEDYKG
+184 VKSERAKRDTESNLSALSLGFLIKNKDNQKVTSAATGKGGSKELERCDGYVDY
-198 SMKLENV
+198 
-205 EKNLALNIEI
+205 
-215 GKKLYGDGEA
+215 DG
-225 GVDGGKSEGFID
+225 
-237 YEGNFYADS
+237 NWYADRN
-246 DDYVPPFSVY
+246 DYVPPFSVY

>member
-1 MMKKIILVLLMLSP
+1 MKKIILVLLMLSP
-15 LCLLAQERT
+15 ICLLAQERT

-30 WGFMENGRWVVEP
+30 WGFMENGRWVIEP

-100 VDKRGNVVIPY
+100 VDKRGNVEIPY

-125 VSIAGKWGFIDTDGN
+125 VCIVGKWGFIDVDGN
-140 QTIPFQYEGVSDF
+140 QTIPFKFAQVTDF
-153 HEGLAELL
+153 SEGLA
-161 PDGNR
+161 GVFSKRN
-166 KSSRGNK
+166 
-173 TWRDFPTVKYW
+173 
-184 MKQLEKVKSEDYKG
+184 VKSERAKRDTESNLSALLLGFLIKNKDNQKVTSAATGKGGSKELERCDGYVDY
-198 SMKLENV
+198 
-205 EKNLALNIEI
+205 
-215 GKKLYGDGEA
+215 DG
-225 GVDGGKSEGFID
+225 
-237 YEGNFYADS
+237 NWYADRN
-246 DDYVPPFSVY
+246 DYVPPFSVY

-552 TGYKLSELYAQL
+552 TGYKLSELYDQL

>member
-1 MMKKIILVLLMLSP
+1 MKKIILVLLLMLSP
-15 LCLLAQERT
+15 ICLLAQERT

-30 WGFMENGRWVVEP
+30 WGFMENGRWVIEP

-125 VSIAGKWGFIDTDGN
+125 VSIAGKWGFIDVDGN
-140 QTIPFQYEGVSDF
+140 QTIPFKFAQVTDF
-153 HEGLAELL
+153 SEGLA
-161 PDGNR
+161 GVFSKRN
-166 KSSRGNK
+166 
-173 TWRDFPTVKYW
+173 
-184 MKQLEKVKSEDYKG
+184 VKSERAKRDTESNLSALLLGFLIKNKDNQKVTSAATGKGGSKELERCDGYVDY
-198 SMKLENV
+198 
-205 EKNLALNIEI
+205 
-215 GKKLYGDGEA
+215 DG
-225 GVDGGKSEGFID
+225 
-237 YEGNFYADS
+237 NWYADRN
-246 DDYVPPFSVY
+246 DYVPPFSVY

>member
-1 MMKKIILVLLMLSP
+1 MKKIILVLLLMLSP
-15 LCLLAQERT
+15 ICLLAQERT

-30 WGFMENGRWVVEP
+30 WGFMENGRWVIEP

-125 VSIAGKWGFIDTDGN
+125 VSIAGKWGFIDVDGN
-140 QTIPFQYEGVSDF
+140 QTIPFKFAQVTDF
-153 HEGLAELL
+153 SEGLA
-161 PDGNR
+161 GVFSKRN
-166 KSSRGNK
+166 
-173 TWRDFPTVKYW
+173 
-184 MKQLEKVKSEDYKG
+184 VKSERAKRDTESNLSALSLGFLIKNKDNQKVTSAATGKGGSKELERCDGYVDY
-198 SMKLENV
+198 
-205 EKNLALNIEI
+205 
-215 GKKLYGDGEA
+215 DG
-225 GVDGGKSEGFID
+225 
-237 YEGNFYADS
+237 NWYADRN
-246 DDYVPPFSVY
+246 DYVPPFSVY

-431 GVSDVDTDIPQASS
+431 GASDVDTDIPQASS

>member
-1 MMKKIILVLLMLSP
+1 MKKIILVLLMLSP

-30 WGFMENGRWVVEP
+30 WGFMENGRWVIEP
-43 KYDDVGEFSNN
+43 KYDDVGEFLNN

-125 VSIAGKWGFIDTDGN
+125 VSIAGKWGFIDVDGN
-140 QTIPFQYEGVSDF
+140 QTIPFKFAQVTDF
-153 HEGLAELL
+153 SEGLA
-161 PDGNR
+161 GVFSKRN
-166 KSSRGNK
+166 
-173 TWRDFPTVKYW
+173 
-184 MKQLEKVKSEDYKG
+184 VKSERAKRDTESNLSALLLGFLIKNKDNQKVTSAATGKGGSKELERCDGYVDY
-198 SMKLENV
+198 
-205 EKNLALNIEI
+205 
-215 GKKLYGDGEA
+215 DG
-225 GVDGGKSEGFID
+225 
-237 YEGNFYADS
+237 NWYADRN
-246 DDYVPPFSVY
+246 DYVPPFSVY

-283 VNDANRKIFIDSLYS
+283 VNDASRKIFIDSLYS
-298 VAQNDYIAFRSSRME
+298 VVQNDYIAFRSSRME

-402 FEPVDIEVESPALYA
+402 FEPVDIEVEPSALYA
-417 DRGSQTISRSNVSI
+417 DNKGTQTVSRSNVSV
-431 GVSDVDTDIPQASS
+431 GVSDVDTNIPQSQ
-445 ENDRTFV
+445 EDNDRTFV

-480 NKTLGI
+480 KKALGI

-517 GDARLMFYYAGHG
+517 GEARLMLYYAGHG

-665 VTKSKPQTPTVSAG
+665 VTKSKPQTPTVSTG

>member
-1 MMKKIILVLLMLSP
+1 MKKIILVLLMLSP
-15 LCLLAQERT
+15 ICLLAQERT

-30 WGFMENGRWVVEP
+30 WGFMENGRWVIEP

-100 VDKRGNVVIPY
+100 VDKRGNVEIPY

-125 VSIAGKWGFIDTDGN
+125 VCIAGKWGFIDVDGN
-140 QTIPFQYEGVSDF
+140 QTIPFKFAQVTDF
-153 HEGLAELL
+153 SEGLA
-161 PDGNR
+161 GVFSKRN
-166 KSSRGNK
+166 
-173 TWRDFPTVKYW
+173 
-184 MKQLEKVKSEDYKG
+184 VKSERAKRDTESNLSALLLGFLIKNKDNQKVTSAATGKGGSKELERCDGYVDY
-198 SMKLENV
+198 
-205 EKNLALNIEI
+205 
-215 GKKLYGDGEA
+215 DG
-225 GVDGGKSEGFID
+225 
-237 YEGNFYADS
+237 NWYADRN
-246 DDYVPPFSVY
+246 DYVPPFSVY

-298 VAQNDYIAFRSSRME
+298 VAQNDYIAFRSSRKE

-552 TGYKLSELYAQL
+552 TGYKLSELYDQL

>member
-1 MMKKIILVLLMLSP
+1 MKKIILVLLMLSP
-15 LCLLAQERT
+15 ICLLAQERT

-30 WGFMENGRWVVEP
+30 WGFMENGRWVIEP

-100 VDKRGNVVIPY
+100 VDKRGNVEIPY

-125 VSIAGKWGFIDTDGN
+125 VCIAGKWGFIDVDGN
-140 QTIPFQYEGVSDF
+140 QTIPFKFAQVTDF
-153 HEGLAELL
+153 SEGLA
-161 PDGNR
+161 GVFSKRN
-166 KSSRGNK
+166 
-173 TWRDFPTVKYW
+173 
-184 MKQLEKVKSEDYKG
+184 VKSERAKRDTESNLSALLLGFLIKNKDNQKVTSAATGKGGSKELERCDGYVDY
-198 SMKLENV
+198 
-205 EKNLALNIEI
+205 
-215 GKKLYGDGEA
+215 DG
-225 GVDGGKSEGFID
+225 
-237 YEGNFYADS
+237 NWYADRN
-246 DDYVPPFSVY
+246 DYVPPFSVY

-283 VNDANRKIFIDSLYS
+283 VNDASRKIFIDSLYS
-298 VAQNDYIAFRSSRME
+298 VVQNDYIAFRSSRME
-313 DSQTLVNYDA
+313 DSQILVNYDA

-402 FEPVDIEVESPALYA
+402 FEPVDIEVEPSALYA
-417 DRGSQTISRSNVSI
+417 DNKGTQTVSRSNVSV
-431 GVSDVDTDIPQASS
+431 GVSDVDTNIPQSQ
-445 ENDRTFV
+445 EDNDRTFV

-480 NKTLGI
+480 KKALGI

-517 GDARLMFYYAGHG
+517 GEARLMLYYAGHG

>member
-1 MMKKIILVLLMLSP
+1 MKKIILVLLLMLSP
-15 LCLLAQERT
+15 ICLLAQERT

-30 WGFMENGRWVVEP
+30 WGFMENGRWVIEP

-125 VSIAGKWGFIDTDGN
+125 VCIAGKWGFIDVDGN
-140 QTIPFQYEGVSDF
+140 QTIPFKFAQVTDF
-153 HEGLAELL
+153 SEGLA
-161 PDGNR
+161 GVFSKRN
-166 KSSRGNK
+166 
-173 TWRDFPTVKYW
+173 
-184 MKQLEKVKSEDYKG
+184 VKSERAKRDTESNLSALLLGFLIKNKDNQKVTSAATGKGGSKELERCDGYVDY
-198 SMKLENV
+198 
-205 EKNLALNIEI
+205 
-215 GKKLYGDGEA
+215 DG
-225 GVDGGKSEGFID
+225 
-237 YEGNFYADS
+237 NWYADRN
-246 DDYVPPFSVY
+246 DYVPPFSVY

>member
-1 MMKKIILVLLMLSP
+1 MKKIILVLLMLSP
-15 LCLLAQERT
+15 ICLLAQERT

-30 WGFMENGRWVVEP
+30 WGFMENGRWVIEP

-100 VDKRGNVVIPY
+100 VDKRGNVEIPY

-125 VSIAGKWGFIDTDGN
+125 VCIVGKWGFIDVDGN
-140 QTIPFQYEGVSDF
+140 QTIPFKFAQVTDF
-153 HEGLAELL
+153 SEGLA
-161 PDGNR
+161 GVFSKRN
-166 KSSRGNK
+166 
-173 TWRDFPTVKYW
+173 
-184 MKQLEKVKSEDYKG
+184 VKSERAKRDTESNLSALLLGFLIKNKDNQKVTSAVTGKGGSKELERCDGYVDY
-198 SMKLENV
+198 
-205 EKNLALNIEI
+205 
-215 GKKLYGDGEA
+215 DG
-225 GVDGGKSEGFID
+225 
-237 YEGNFYADS
+237 NWYADRN
-246 DDYVPPFSVY
+246 DYVPPFSVY

-552 TGYKLSELYAQL
+552 TGYKLSELYDQL